1 MQRSTRIAIA
11 NVGIIAASLVGGF
24 EITQVLNPT
33 ASVPTASASQPT
45 PSASSSSST
54 STSSTP
60 APSASA
66 STPPAS
72 TKKTG
77 KGAAINYRYGTIQ
90 VEAITKSGKLT
101 AVNLLQAGATGGR
114 DAAFSVLVS
123 AAISANG
130 SSFGNASG
138 ATFTT
143 QAFKQSLDSAIANL
157 K

>member
-33 ASVPTASASQPT
+33 ASAPTASASQPS
-45 PSASSSSST
+45 PSTSSSS

-130 SSFGNASG
+130 SNFGNASG

-143 QAFKQSLDSAIANL
+143 DAFKQSLDSAIANL

>member
-1 MQRSTRIAIA
+1 MQRSTRIVIA

-33 ASVPTASASQPT
+33 ASVPTASASQPS
-45 PSASSSSST
+45 PSTSSST
-54 STSSTP
+54 SSSPT
-60 APSASA
+60 PSASA

-77 KGAAINYRYGTIQ
+77 TGAAVNYRYGTIQ
-90 VEAITKSGKLT
+90 VEAISKNGKLT
-101 AVNLLQAGATGGR
+101 AINLLQAGATGGR

-130 SSFGNASG
+130 SNFGNASG

-143 QAFKQSLDSAIANL
+143 DAFKQSLDSAIANL